1 MPAGIEVTVRHGHV
15 TLSGVVEW
23 PHQRVAAERAVRYL
37 KGVRGI
43 VDRLVVKPV
52 VSPKDVQRQIVAA
65 LHRAAGLEAR
75 RVHVIAIGG
84 HVTLTGN
91 ARSWSERQDAERAAW
106 NTAGVSSV
114 DNLITIAP

>member
-1 MPAGIEVTVRHGHV
+1 MTVRHGHV

-43 VDRLVVKPV
+43 VDHLVVKPV

-65 LHRAAGLEAR
+65 LDRAAGLEAR
-75 RVHVIAIGG
+75 RVYVIAIGG